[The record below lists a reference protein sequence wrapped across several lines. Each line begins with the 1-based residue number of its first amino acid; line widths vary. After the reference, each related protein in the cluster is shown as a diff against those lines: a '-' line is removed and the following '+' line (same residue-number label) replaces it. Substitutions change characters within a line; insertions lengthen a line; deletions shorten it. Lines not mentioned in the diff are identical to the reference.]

1 MKITI
6 TNSHDYDRQIK
17 ILEEQFKHYKRDVTF
32 SIEQKDINGFIIS
45 RENNEIHLIYGDLHY
60 LFAGIE
66 SLLIGKK
73 NYQLKPKFKRLGI
86 MIDCARNGVPNVSA
100 LKRFVVN
107 ASFLGYSYVGLYL
120 EDCLEVNNEP
130 LFGYMRG
137 RYTKSEIKEI
147 CEFSNMFGIEI
158 IPYIQ
163 TLAHMENLF
172 HHYSYVVDA
181 KDVGN
186 ILKIG
191 NERTYQIIE
200 NIIST
205 LMEAYPFKRIHL
217 GMDEAFLLSCGS
229 NGHDGLQEKLTNHV
243 KRVCEICDKYHV
255 MPSVWDDMIYQHN
268 LQDLPSN
275 LSFTCWNYSKKTKED
290 YQQYFDK
297 VYFKN
302 DTSSFTTSVHKFYGY
317 APLQE
322 YSRTIYTPAIEA
334 AEGYFSDLFVSLW
347 SDDGAE
353 CTFNAVWYCLI
364 DIAYK
369 CRGNKFK
376 DSDLNKTS
384 KLITNYKMDEL
395 FALDLPNKVFD
406 GVMKTPINPSKYLL
420 FEDPFYG
427 NEEFSGHDIYL
438 PYFKNAQKVLS
449 HLGKRKSPFAYQ
461 FQLEAQLS
469 QTLFDKCLL
478 QKKILNAYNNKNKEQ
493 LKSLIKD
500 IKVIQKDIK
509 KLYQLVETFWNID
522 YKPFGFEVQTI
533 RLMGV
538 YHRLDYCAKQIE
550 AYLKWQI
557 SKIEELEA
565 VHLNYEIF
573 NNEYN
578 GAKCYNHYGQNVTF
592 GSIYHRIF
600 L

>member
-6 TNSHDYDRQIK
+6 TNSHDFDQQIK
-17 ILEEQFKHYKRDVTF
+17 IIEEQFSYYKKDISF
-32 SIEQKDINGFIIS
+32 SIEQKDIDGFIIS
-45 RENNEIHLIYGDLHY
+45 HEKNEFHLIYGDLHY
-60 LFAGIE
+60 LFAGIG

-73 NYQLKPKFKRLGI
+73 NYRLSPKFKRLGI
-86 MIDCARNGVPNVSA
+86 MIDCARNGVPSVSA

-107 ASFLGYSYVGLYL
+107 ASFLGYSYLGLYL

-147 CEFSNMFGIEI
+147 CEFSNIFGIEI

-172 HHYSYVVDA
+172 HHYGYVVDA

-191 NERTYQIIE
+191 NERTYKIIE

-205 LMEAYPFKRIHL
+205 LVEAYPFKRIHL

-229 NGHDGLQEKLTNHV
+229 NGNDNLQEKLANHV
-243 KRVCEICDKYHV
+243 KRICSICEKYHV
-255 MPSVWDDMIYQHN
+255 LPYAWDDMIYQHN
-268 LQDLPSN
+268 IHDLPTN
-275 LSFTCWNYSKKTKED
+275 LSFTCWNYSMKTKEA

-297 VYFKN
+297 IYFKN

-317 APLQE
+317 APLLE
-322 YSRTIYTPAIEA
+322 YSKLVYTPAIEA
-334 AEGYFSDLFVSLW
+334 ASENFSDLFISLW
-347 SDDGAE
+347 GDDGAE
-353 CTFNAVWYCLI
+353 CTFNSVWYCLI

-369 CRGNKFK
+369 CRKNKQK
-376 DSDLNKTS
+376 ENDLDKTA
-384 KLITNYKMDEL
+384 KLIANYKMKEL
-395 FALDLPNKVFD
+395 LALDLPNKVFD
-406 GVMKTPINPSKYLL
+406 GEMKTPINPSKYLL
-420 FEDPFYG
+420 FEDIFYG
-427 NEEFSGHDIYL
+427 NEEFSGHEIYL

-449 HLGKRKSPFAYQ
+449 SLGKRKSPISYQ
-461 FQLEAQLS
+461 FKLEAQLS

-478 QKKILNAYNNKNKEQ
+478 QKKILNAYKNKNNVE

-500 IKVIQKDIK
+500 IKVVQKDIK
-509 KLYQLVETFWNID
+509 KLYQLVETAWNTD

-538 YHRLDYCAKQIE
+538 YNRLDYCMEKIQ
-550 AYLKWQI
+550 AYLKGQI
-557 SKIEELEA
+557 SKIEELD
-565 VHLNYEIF
+565 VMHLNNVIF

-578 GAKCYNHYGQNVTF
+578 GAKCYNNYGQNVTF